1 MTFQNVHKETESEE
15 VVFRNR
21 MNSSSCEMYFN
32 TYAEK
37 KWLQNLI
44 HTHFFLLTFFSHL
57 EYSK

>member
-32 TYAEK
+32 IYAGK
-37 KWLQNLI
+37 KMVAKSYT
-44 HTHFFLLTFFSHL
+44 HTLFFTNILLTFRI
-57 EYSK
+57 